1 MAFIC
6 GYSFGYITLEGW
18 SYRFRIQNAGTGKM
32 SELIF
37 NKNKHLSQNS
47 ELHEKLSMSR
57 GEMGTELMR
66 GIQKSER

>member
-1 MAFIC
+1 MDTALDILLWRDEAIDSEFKMQV
-6 GYSFGYITLEGW
+6 LV
-18 SYRFRIQNAGTGKM
+18 KM
-32 SELIF
+32 SELIL
-37 NKNKHLSQNS
+37 NKNKYLSQNS

>member
-1 MAFIC
+1 MQV
-6 GYSFGYITLEGW
+6 LV
-18 SYRFRIQNAGTGKM
+18 KM
-32 SELIF
+32 SELIL

-66 GIQKSER
+66 GIQKSES

>member
-1 MAFIC
+1 MDTALDILLWRDEAIDSEFKMQV
-6 GYSFGYITLEGW
+6 LV
-18 SYRFRIQNAGTGKM
+18 KM
-32 SELIF
+32 SELIL

-66 GIQKSER
+66 GIQKSES

>member
-1 MAFIC
+1 MDTVLDILLWRDEATDSEFKMQV
-6 GYSFGYITLEGW
+6 LV
-18 SYRFRIQNAGTGKM
+18 KM

-66 GIQKSER
+66 GIQKSES

>member
-1 MAFIC
+1 MDTALDILLWRDEATDSEFKMQV
-6 GYSFGYITLEGW
+6 LV
-18 SYRFRIQNAGTGKM
+18 KM

>member
-1 MAFIC
+1 MDTALDILLWRDEATDSEFKMQV
-6 GYSFGYITLEGW
+6 LV
-18 SYRFRIQNAGTGKM
+18 KM
-32 SELIF
+32 SELIL
-37 NKNKHLSQNS
+37 NKNKYLSQNS

>member
-1 MAFIC
+1 MDTVLDILLWRDEATDSEFKMQV
-6 GYSFGYITLEGW
+6 LV
-18 SYRFRIQNAGTGKM
+18 KM
-32 SELIF
+32 SELIL
-37 NKNKHLSQNS
+37 NKNKYLSQNS